1 MSDINIPEGRSLHP
15 FLFMGCWN
23 KKGEPRNVVAAAI
36 QEDEVETL
44 ILGGDN
50 VYPDKTKRPNGT
62 KDSTYDVAVLDDG
75 IKRLDKKTIYAAL
88 GNHNILDSAIA
99 THELEL
105 PWILPG
111 SYYSLEF
118 ADKHAIIV
126 LNTNLVAN
134 PEFTDMIRWF
144 SETQNELQRK
154 GIPYYLIQ
162 HEPFVSFKKEK
173 IQVLLRGH
181 DILEAITYPPIAIL
195 CADTH
200 NYQKGPLTYKDRF
213 TVDQIVVGTGGAH
226 YDKVTVPLGTVHEA
240 NDMRY
245 ELREHEPGFG
255 YLRVNVGES
264 EFRKV
269 ADWSIQEGGLRKTR
283 RRANRNRSKQR
294 MCKTRKYKQRK

>member
-1 MSDINIPEGRSLHP
+1 MSNINIPEGRSLHP

-23 KKGEPRNVVAAAI
+23 KEGKPRNTVAAAI
-36 QEDEVETL
+36 QEDDVETL

-50 VYPDKTKRPNGT
+50 IYPEKIVRANGS
-62 KDSTYDVAVLDDG
+62 KNSTYHLALLDDG
-75 IKRLDKKTIYAAL
+75 LTRLDKKTIYAAL
-88 GNHNILDSAIA
+88 GNHNIVDPDVAA
-99 THELEL
+99 YELEL

-118 ADKHAIIV
+118 ADKYAIIV
-126 LNTNLVAN
+126 LNTNLIAN
-134 PEFTDMIRWF
+134 PEFTDMMLWF
-144 SETQNELQRK
+144 SETQRELQGK

-173 IQVLLRGH
+173 IQMLLRGH

-226 YDKVTVPLGTVHEA
+226 YDKVTVPIGTVHEA
-240 NDMRY
+240 NDIRY
-245 ELREHEPGFG
+245 VLAEHVPGFG
-255 YLRVNVGES
+255 YLRVNVGNT

-269 ADWSIQEGGLRKTR
+269 ADWSMQEGGRRARKTR
-283 RRANRNRSKQR
+283 HRIKRNR
-294 MCKTRKYKQRK
+294 KTRKHR